1 MRARCGLGEGR
12 NLSNGSPPI
21 GGSIQNEDAKPDAK
35 FYPPFPSPPAH
46 YQNQERLDEFTSKS
60 GEGRSMIRFSRKG
73 VRYSSEVPGNIA
85 VNLSKKNREIR
96 MVWTSLHRYPGLE
109 AIGAR

>member
-35 FYPPFPSPPAH
+35 FYPPFPSPP
-46 YQNQERLDEFTSKS
+46 RPLLKPRKV
-60 GEGRSMIRFSRKG
+60 GRVYFKIWRR
-73 VRYSSEVPGNIA
+73 P
-85 VNLSKKNREIR
+85 
-96 MVWTSLHRYPGLE
+96 LHDK
-109 AIGAR
+109 IF

>member
-1 MRARCGLGEGR
+1 
-12 NLSNGSPPI
+12 
-21 GGSIQNEDAKPDAK
+21 
-35 FYPPFPSPPAH
+35 
-46 YQNQERLDEFTSKS
+46 
-60 GEGRSMIRFSRKG
+60 MIRFSRKG
-73 VRYSSEVPGNIA
+73 VRYSSEVPRNIA

>member
-35 FYPPFPSPPAH
+35 FYPPFPSPPPPI
-46 YQNQERLDEFTSKS
+46 TKTK
-60 GEGRSMIRFSRKG
+60 KG
-73 VRYSSEVPGNIA
+73 
-85 VNLSKKNREIR
+85 
-96 MVWTSLHRYPGLE
+96 WTSLLQNLE
-109 AIGAR
+109 KAAP